1 MTKLIHICREC
12 LKKWDSKKILSKC
25 NFCQSNNV
33 YFHREFN
40 ELSIAHLDCDSFYAA
55 VEKRD
60 NKTLKYK
67 PVAVGG
73 TERGVVAAA
82 CYVARKYGIKS
93 AMPTFKAKQ
102 LCPDLVILKP
112 RMEHYSKISRQI
124 RLIMDDATPAVEPV
138 SIDEAFLDLS
148 GTERLHKCIPAITML
163 KIQKKIYSD
172 IGITVSVGLSYNK
185 SMAKLASEQN
195 KPNGFFVLGKEEA
208 KNWLS
213 EKPISIIFGLGKSTV
228 KKLNSVGIHF
238 CKDLFNF
245 DYLKLKQILGSNTL
259 KILELAEGIDNRKVF
274 KNSATKSISVETTFL
289 KIKSE
294 KEIKNELH
302 LLCLKLSTRLKNKN
316 FIGKTLTLKLKTT
329 KFKVITRSVTSNLPL
344 QMAHDLY
351 SRSEELLENEIK
363 DNVDYRLIGI
373 GVSNFKESQDDNF
386 QLNFE
391 DEVKNKKNNLEF
403 AIDEINSKIGSNK
416 TIIGRHFNNKK

>member
-1 MTKLIHICREC
+1 
-12 LKKWDSKKILSKC
+12 
-25 NFCQSNNV
+25 
-33 YFHREFN
+33 
-40 ELSIAHLDCDSFYAA
+40 
-55 VEKRD
+55 
-60 NKTLKYK
+60 
-67 PVAVGG
+67 
-73 TERGVVAAA
+73 
-82 CYVARKYGIKS
+82 
-93 AMPTFKAKQ
+93 
-102 LCPDLVILKP
+102 
-112 RMEHYSKISRQI
+112 
-124 RLIMDDATPAVEPV
+124 MDDATPAVEPV

-148 GTERLHKCIPAITML
+148 GTEKLHKCIPAISML

-245 DYLKLKQILGSNTL
+245 EYLKLKQILGSNTL
-259 KILELAEGIDNRKVF
+259 KILKLAEGIDNRKVF
-274 KNSATKSISVETTFL
+274 KNSATKSISVETTFS

-302 LLCLKLSTRLKNKN
+302 LLCLKLSSRLKDKN

-329 KFKVITRSVTSNLPL
+329 KFKVITRSVTSNLPF

-373 GVSNFKESQDDNF
+373 GVSNFKENQDDNF